1 MKFKILTAL
10 VISISMTTIK
20 CGPYSFS
27 GSSIP
32 PHIKSVA
39 IPIFENETAEFGI
52 KEKVTDA
59 LLENFISENILKI
72 SDRKNADSIIRGAIV
87 RITDVPFTFD
97 ENEIVQEYRVTIYLN
112 LVWED
117 QVKNNELFDGK
128 ISGWGVYPADSPE
141 ERDEGIEKAIERLIT
156 EITNQTLS
164 GW

>member
-1 MKFKILTAL
+1 MRFNNFLIA
-10 VISISMTTIK
+10 TICAAAAIG

-32 PHIKSVA
+32 SHIKSVA

-72 SDRKNADSIIRGAIV
+72 SDKKNADSIISGTILK
-87 RITDVPFTFD
+87 ITDVPFTFD

-112 LVWED
+112 LVWRD
-117 QVKNNELFDGK
+117 QVKDSDLFDGK
-128 ISGWGVYPADSPE
+128 INGWGVYPADSPE

-156 EITNQTLS
+156 EITNKTLS

>member
-1 MKFKILTAL
+1 MRFKNFLIAA
-10 VISISMTTIK
+10 VCAAAVG

-32 PHIKSVA
+32 SHIKSVA

-72 SDRKNADSIIRGAIV
+72 SDKKNADSIIRGTIMK
-87 RITDVPFTFD
+87 ITDVPFTFD
-97 ENEIVQEYRVTIYLN
+97 ENEIVQDYRVTIYLN
-112 LVWED
+112 LVWHD
-117 QVKNNELFDGK
+117 QVKDNDLFDGK
-128 ISGWGVYPADSPE
+128 INGWGVYPANSPE
-141 ERDEGIEKAIERLIT
+141 ERDDGIEKAIERLIT
-156 EITNQTLS
+156 EITNKTLS

>member
-1 MKFKILTAL
+1 MKFNSLIA
-10 VISISMTTIK
+10 VIFTISLPSIG

-32 PHIKSVA
+32 SHIKSVA

-72 SDRKNADSIIRGAIV
+72 SDKKNADSIISGTILK
-87 RITDVPFTFD
+87 ITDVPFTFD

-112 LVWED
+112 LVWHD
-117 QVKNNELFDGK
+117 QLKDNALFDGK
-128 ISGWGVYPADSPE
+128 INGWGVYPADSPE

-156 EITNQTLS
+156 EITNKTLS

>member
-1 MKFKILTAL
+1 MKYKMPTLTLLFA
-10 VISISMTTIK
+10 VAVSVGCS
-20 CGPYSFS
+20 PYSFS

-32 PHIKSVA
+32 PHIKSVS

-59 LLENFISENILKI
+59 LLDNFISENILKI
-72 SDRKNADSIIRGAIV
+72 SDKKNADSIIQGSIV
-87 RITDVPFTFD
+87 KISDVPFTFD

-112 LVWED
+112 LVWQD
-117 QVKNNELFDGK
+117 QIKNKKLFDGK
-128 ISGWGVYPADSPE
+128 LSGWGVYPADSPE
-141 ERDEGIEKAIERLIT
+141 KRNDGIDKAIERLIT

>member
-1 MKFKILTAL
+1 MRFNNFLIAA
-10 VISISMTTIK
+10 VCAAAVG

-32 PHIKSVA
+32 SHIKSVA

-72 SDRKNADSIIRGAIV
+72 SDKKNADSIIRGTIMK
-87 RITDVPFTFD
+87 ITDVPFTFD

-112 LVWED
+112 LVWHD
-117 QVKNNELFDGK
+117 QVKDNDLFDGK
-128 ISGWGVYPADSPE
+128 INGWGVYPANSPE
-141 ERDEGIEKAIERLIT
+141 ERDDGIEKAIERLIT
-156 EITNQTLS
+156 EITNKTLS

>member
-1 MKFKILTAL
+1 MRFNNFLIAA
-10 VISISMTTIK
+10 VCVAAVS

-32 PHIKSVA
+32 SHIKSVA

-72 SDRKNADSIIRGAIV
+72 SDKKNADSIIRGTIMK
-87 RITDVPFTFD
+87 ITDVPFTFD

-112 LVWED
+112 LVWHD
-117 QVKNNELFDGK
+117 QVKDNELFDGK
-128 ISGWGVYPADSPE
+128 INGWGVYPANSPE
-141 ERDEGIEKAIERLIT
+141 ERDDGIEKAIERLIT
-156 EITNQTLS
+156 EITNKTLS

>member
-1 MKFKILTAL
+1 MSAIIAASTV
-10 VISISMTTIK
+10 VIG
-20 CGPYSFS
+20 CGPYSFP

-32 PHIKSVA
+32 SHIKSVA

-59 LLENFISENILKI
+59 LLENFVSENILNI
-72 SDRKNADSIIRGAIV
+72 SDNQNADSIIRGIIT

-97 ENEIVQEYRVTIYLN
+97 ENEIVQEYRVTIYLK
-112 LVWED
+112 LVWHD
-117 QVKNNELFDGK
+117 QVKNNNLFDGN
-128 ISGWGVYPADSPE
+128 INGWGVYPADSPE
-141 ERDEGIEKAIERLIT
+141 ERNEGIEKAIERLIT

>member
-1 MKFKILTAL
+1 MKYKSLMAVI
-10 VISISMTTIK
+10 ISISGSTIG

-32 PHIKSVA
+32 SHIKSVA

-72 SDRKNADSIIRGAIV
+72 SDKKNADSIIRGTIMK
-87 RITDVPFTFD
+87 ITDVPFTFD

-112 LVWED
+112 LVWHD
-117 QVKNNELFDGK
+117 QVKDNDLFDGK
-128 ISGWGVYPADSPE
+128 INGWGVYPANSPE
-141 ERDEGIEKAIERLIT
+141 ERDDGIEKAIERLIS
-156 EITNQTLS
+156 EITNKTLS

>member
-1 MKFKILTAL
+1 MRFNNFLIVA
-10 VISISMTTIK
+10 VCAAAAVG

-32 PHIKSVA
+32 SHIKSVA

-72 SDRKNADSIIRGAIV
+72 SDKKNADSIIRGTIMK
-87 RITDVPFTFD
+87 ITDVPFTFD

-112 LVWED
+112 LVWHD
-117 QVKNNELFDGK
+117 QVKDNELFDGK
-128 ISGWGVYPADSPE
+128 INGWGVYPANSPE
-141 ERDEGIEKAIERLIT
+141 ERDDGIEKAIERLIT
-156 EITNQTLS
+156 EITNKTLS

>member
-1 MKFKILTAL
+1 MKFKSLIA
-10 VISISMTTIK
+10 VIITISGSAFG

-32 PHIKSVA
+32 SHIKSVA

-72 SDRKNADSIIRGAIV
+72 SNKKNSDSIIRGTIMK
-87 RITDVPFTFD
+87 ITDVPFTFD

-112 LVWED
+112 LVWYD
-117 QVKNNELFDGK
+117 QLKNNDLFDGK
-128 ISGWGVYPADSPE
+128 INGWGVYPAESPE
-141 ERDEGIEKAIERLIT
+141 ERAEGIEKAIERLIT
-156 EITNQTLS
+156 EITNRTLS